1 MRFRTKTGLPTWLI
15 CVYVCVGL
23 CVLIL
28 GIRSSS
34 FLNASLGSFLILV
47 ALLHVLIQLF
57 IYWQLNTVSLRQRK
71 FWKKKE
77 ISWPDVNSI
86 SRFGTTDSV
95 QIMYRHQ
102 AEDYSFIVASPK
114 ENSKF
119 IAALRLFAPQA
130 HFDL

>member
-1 MRFRTKTGLPTWLI
+1 MELFFPHEISHKNRIANMVNLR
-15 CVYVCVGL
+15 VCVRRL
-23 CVLIL
+23 MCIDF
-28 GIRSSS
+28 RHS
-34 FLNASLGSFLILV
+34 FLFFFECEPRVIFDTSCSASRS
-47 ALLHVLIQLF
+47 HSMD
-57 IYWQLNTVSLRQRK
+57 TVSLRQRK